1 MKIVVIGG
9 TGLIGKKVVNNLTAK
24 GHEVI
29 AASPSSGVNTLTGA
43 GLAEVFNGAHALI
56 DVSNS
61 PSFEE
66 TAVLNFFETS
76 TRNIIA
82 AAKTAGVAHYV
93 ALSVVG
99 ADRLAGGGYMRGKIA
114 QESLIKASGL
124 PFTILRATQFFEF
137 FGAIADIATQ
147 GNTVRLPSALM
158 QPLAADDVAAA
169 LADVV
174 LGKPANGIVEVA
186 GPERLS
192 MADFARKVLA
202 ARHDPRNVVAD
213 PSATYYGYTIDDNSL
228 NPGTDNPR
236 IAPTR
241 LEDWLLN
248 SATSK

>member
-9 TGLIGKKVVNNLTAK
+9 TGLIGKKLVNKLTTK

-29 AASPSSGVNTLTGA
+29 AASPSSGVNTLTGE
-43 GLAEVFNGAHALI
+43 GLAEAFKGAHAVV

-61 PSFEE
+61 PSWDEKV
-66 TAVLNFFETS
+66 VLNFFETS

-82 AAKTAGVAHYV
+82 AEKAAGVSHYV

-99 ADRLAGGGYMRGKIA
+99 ADRMPGGYMPAKVA

-137 FGAIADIATQ
+137 LGAIADSGTQ

-158 QPLAADDVAAA
+158 QPMAADDVAAA
-169 LADVV
+169 LADVA
-174 LGKPANGIVEVA
+174 LDKPANAILEVA

-192 MADFARKVLA
+192 IADFARKALA
-202 ARHDPRNVVAD
+202 AKHDPRNVIAD
-213 PSATYYGYTIDDNSL
+213 PNTTYYGYKLDDKTL
-228 NPGTDNPR
+228 NPSGNNPR

-241 LEDWLLN
+241 LDNWLQ
-248 SATSK
+248 STAATR

>member
-9 TGLIGKKVVNNLTAK
+9 TGLIGKKLVNKLTAK

-29 AASPSSGVNTLTGA
+29 AASPSSGVNTLTGE
-43 GLAEVFNGAHALI
+43 GLAEAFKGAHAVV

-61 PSFEE
+61 PSWDEKV
-66 TAVLNFFETS
+66 VLNFFETS

-82 AAKTAGVAHYV
+82 AEKAAGVSHYV

-99 ADRLAGGGYMRGKIA
+99 ADRMPGGYMPAKVA

-137 FGAIADIATQ
+137 LGAIADSGTQ

-158 QPLAADDVAAA
+158 QPMAADDVAAA
-169 LADVV
+169 LADVA
-174 LGKPANGIVEVA
+174 LDKPANAILEVA

-192 MADFARKVLA
+192 IADFARKALA
-202 ARHDPRNVVAD
+202 AKHDPRNVIAD
-213 PSATYYGYTIDDNSL
+213 PNTTYYGYKLDDKTL
-228 NPGTDNPR
+228 NPSGNNPR

-241 LEDWLLN
+241 LDNWLQ
-248 SATSK
+248 STAATR

>member
-1 MKIVVIGG
+1 MKIIVIGG
-9 TGLIGKKVVNNLTAK
+9 TGLIGKKLVNQLTAK
-24 GHEVI
+24 GHEAI

-43 GLAEVFNGAHALI
+43 GLAEVVTGADAVV

-76 TRNIIA
+76 TRNILAAVKAAGIA
-82 AAKTAGVAHYV
+82 HFV

-99 ADRLAGGGYMRGKIA
+99 ADRMADGGYMRAKIA
-114 QESLIKASGL
+114 QESLIKASNV

-137 FGAIADIATQ
+137 LAPIADTTTQ
-147 GNTVRLPSALM
+147 GDTARLPSALM
-158 QPLAADDVAAA
+158 QPLAAEDVAAA

-186 GPERLS
+186 GPERLP
-192 MADFARKVLA
+192 MAEFVQRALA
-202 ARHDPRNVVAD
+202 AKHDPRKVIPDA
-213 PSATYYGYTIDDNSL
+213 SATYFGYVLDDTSL
-228 NPGTDNPR
+228 NPGSSNPR

-241 LEDWLLN
+241 FEDWLRS
-248 SATSK
+248 SATGK

>member
-9 TGLIGKKVVNNLTAK
+9 TGLIGKKLVNKLTAK
-24 GHEVI
+24 GHEAI

-43 GLAEVFNGAHALI
+43 GLVEAFNGAHALV

-76 TRNIIA
+76 TRNIVA
-82 AAKTAGVAHYV
+82 AEKAAGVAHYV

-99 ADRLAGGGYMRGKIA
+99 ADRLASGGYMRAKIA
-114 QESLIKASGL
+114 QESLIKASGVA
-124 PFTILRATQFFEF
+124 FTILRATQFFEF
-137 FGAIADIATQ
+137 FGAIADTSTQ
-147 GNTVRLPSALM
+147 GDTVRLPSALM

-174 LGKPANGIVEVA
+174 LGKPANDIVEVA
-186 GPERLS
+186 GPERLP

-202 ARHDPRNVVAD
+202 ARHDPRNVIAD

-228 NPGTDNPR
+228 NPGTNNPR

-241 LEDWLLN
+241 LDDWLLN